1 MAFEKDVFINCP
13 FDDEYVD
20 GLLKPMLYTLL
31 KFGFNPRLAL
41 EISDSGEIRLEKILK
56 LIAGSKYSIHDLSRI
71 KAKKVD
77 EYYRL
82 NMPFEL
88 GIDYGIRKIS
98 DSPLADN
105 RFLILEASRYEYM
118 KALSDINGFDIKHH
132 SNDPEKI
139 IGCLHAWFIETVGLR
154 KIETPRKIHYDFM
167 DFNSSLYDEK
177 LAFYSGQPNDKS
189 KADEFAQD
197 Y

>member
-98 DSPLADN
+98 GPPLAD
-105 RFLILEASRYEYM
+105 RRVLILEATKYEYM
-118 KALSDINGFDIKHH
+118 KASSDINGIDIEHH
-132 SNDPEKI
+132 NTDAEKI
-139 IGCLHAWFIETVGLR
+139 TGCLHSWSIETVGLR
-154 KIETPRKIHYDFM
+154 KIETPLKIHYDFRH
-167 DFNSSLYDEK
+167 FNASLSNEK
-177 LAFYSGQPNDKS
+177 L
-189 KADEFAQD
+189 
-197 Y
+197 